1 MRSLWPLLREVV
13 YGLKLRAQR
22 DKEVSAYET
31 EKEGSERM

>member
-22 DKEVSAYET
+22 DKEVSAYEA
-31 EKEGSERM
+31 EKEGSEKM